1 MRTSTLRPAR
11 KGVVRVIRS
20 MIMSSSIV
28 RTTCSPPSRRSTK
41 RSSGRG
47 VTAVHHWS
55 REALE
60 RQEKAGPLALCVN
73 AAAPLSAA
81 LVRRGN
87 GRLLHREGSRRMSLA
102 YANFEEEPDRRA
114 ATKLLNRDEARRIAA
129 NVAKLPARPEQRKS
143 VMRVTPT
150 AMIRLRRSQS
160 PFRKS
165 RPIARSYGD
174 AGTSSGGRRVKKT
187 TTALPR
193 ARFNG
198 AVALTPTRFARVEEC
213 MGNPGSPTEANPRGE
228 RFPLSEKRTGQLKA
242 SGTSRRAPL

>member
-102 YANFEEEPDRRA
+102 YANFEEEPGRRA

-174 AGTSSGGRRVKKT
+174 AGTSSGGSCQIASQRKFGLTR
-187 TTALPR
+187 PR
-193 ARFNG
+193 CATVARFSLNATRRCSSSSSKYG
-198 AVALTPTRFARVEEC
+198 ADFLRSRKARTRHH
-213 MGNPGSPTEANPRGE
+213 G
-228 RFPLSEKRTGQLKA
+228 LSR
-242 SGTSRRAPL
+242 